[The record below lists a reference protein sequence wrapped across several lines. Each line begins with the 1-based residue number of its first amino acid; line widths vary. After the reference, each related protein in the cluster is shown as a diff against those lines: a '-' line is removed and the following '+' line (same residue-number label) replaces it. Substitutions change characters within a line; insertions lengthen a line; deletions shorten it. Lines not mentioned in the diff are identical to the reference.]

1 MLENINFTLVSRVDS
16 PQGQAKNKEQFHTS
30 KFDFGSESH
39 PNGSLI
45 SVQSILT
52 DETNNSYERQ
62 EQVILHFEQTTYIEF
77 DNDFLAKYIQLS
89 IKKHGYDLG
98 LAEDKVQLPYI
109 ESILSFVENS

>member
-16 PQGQAKNKEQFHTS
+16 PQGQAKNKEQLHTS
-30 KFDFGSESH
+30 KFDFGSEEN

-52 DETNNSYERQ
+52 DESNNSYERQ
-62 EQVILHFEQTTYIEF
+62 EQVIFHFEQTTYIEF
-77 DNDFLAKYIQLS
+77 DNNFLARFIQFS

-98 LAEDKVQLPYI
+98 LDEDKVQLPSV
-109 ESILSFVENS
+109 ESILSFIENS

>member
-1 MLENINFTLVSRVDS
+1 MLENIKFTLVSRVDS
-16 PQGQAKNKEQFHTS
+16 PQGEAKNKEQFHTS
-30 KFDFGSESH
+30 KFDFGSESR

-62 EQVILHFEQTTYIEF
+62 EQVIFHFEQTTYIEF

-89 IKKHGYDLG
+89 IKKHGYDLDFSA
-98 LAEDKVQLPYI
+98 LR
-109 ESILSFVENS
+109 

>member
-30 KFDFGSESH
+30 KFDFGSESR

-62 EQVILHFEQTTYIEF
+62 EQVIFHFEQTTYIEF

-98 LAEDKVQLPYI
+98 LAEDKIQLRSV
-109 ESILSFVENS
+109 ESILSFIENS

>member
-1 MLENINFTLVSRVDS
+1 MLCVGKYSNSFSF
-16 PQGQAKNKEQFHTS
+16 KNSFI
-30 KFDFGSESH
+30 
-39 PNGSLI
+39 I

-52 DETNNSYERQ
+52 DETDNSYERQ
-62 EQVILHFEQTTYIEF
+62 EQVIFHFEQTTYIEF

-98 LAEDKVQLPYI
+98 LAEDKVKLPSA

>member
-1 MLENINFTLVSRVDS
+1 MLENVNFTLVSRVDT
-16 PQGQAKNKEQFHTS
+16 PQGQAKNKEQSHTT
-30 KFDFGSESH
+30 KFDFRSEDN

-52 DETNNSYERQ
+52 DESNNSYERQ
-62 EQVILHFEQTTYIEF
+62 EQVIFHFEQTTYIEF
-77 DNDFLAKYIQLS
+77 DNNFLARFIQFS

-98 LAEDKVQLPYI
+98 LDEGKVHLPSV

>member
-1 MLENINFTLVSRVDS
+1 MLKNIKFTLVSRVDS
-16 PQGQAKNKEQFHTS
+16 PQGQAKNKEQSHTS

-52 DETNNSYERQ
+52 DEANNSYERQ
-62 EQVILHFEQTTYIEF
+62 EQIILHFEQSFYIEF
-77 DNDFLAKYIQLS
+77 DNYFLAKYIQFS

-98 LAEDKVQLPYI
+98 LAEDKVQLPSV

>member
-16 PQGQAKNKEQFHTS
+16 PQGQAKNKEQLHTA
-30 KFDFGSESH
+30 KFDFGSEAN

-52 DETNNSYERQ
+52 DESNNSYERQ
-62 EQVILHFEQTTYIEF
+62 EKIIFHFEQTNYMEF
-77 DNDFLAKYIQLS
+77 DNTFLVKFIQFS

-98 LAEDKVQLPYI
+98 LDEDKVQLSSI

>member
-30 KFDFGSESH
+30 KFDFDSESR

-52 DETNNSYERQ
+52 DETNNSYER
-62 EQVILHFEQTTYIEF
+62 QTTYIEF

-98 LAEDKVQLPYI
+98 LAEDKVQLPSV

>member
-30 KFDFGSESH
+30 KFDFDSESR

-62 EQVILHFEQTTYIEF
+62 EQVIFHFEQTTYIEF
-77 DNDFLAKYIQLS
+77 DNDFLAKYIQFS

-98 LAEDKVQLPYI
+98 LAEDKVKLPSA